1 MLSGQTPHGRYPND
15 SGLLKKILITILV
28 VAVVG
33 AAILVVTVAL
43 SHDKRRQDLL
53 DEAPVDI
60 RLHSRMEWRQVPA
73 YNVYGWIPG
82 SDEFLPDQSS
92 RRLRDDVVALA
103 Q

>member
-53 DEAPVDI
+53 DEAPAAI
-60 RLHSRMEWRQVPA
+60 KENMKLIH
-73 YNVYGWIPG
+73 
-82 SDEFLPDQSS
+82 DES
-92 RRLRDDVVALA
+92 
-103 Q
+103 